1 MSIALSQLLTT
12 NRIQRFVE
20 DALQDV
26 RESSA
31 APMLWDSRIPEQSA
45 SDAEIIAKITGQ
57 VYLADIVANDA
68 PAILKPGNK
77 VRIEQGEIPNIKH
90 GSPISQE
97 ALNTLEQINRLGA
110 GVGSPELRSFDAF
123 VSRTIGDLIQG
134 VVKRVHMLKVA
145 MVVDLLDYDAN
156 GIKLENMS
164 FGMPSDLKLTPAD
177 EWSDATNSTPV
188 TDILDLISTA
198 QNKYNMVYNR
208 VTMSRTAFRYMI
220 ASDEFQD
227 LAANMMPAGF
237 TLSAI
242 PVSAD
247 GSMISV
253 AEKVLGMNAAR
264 QSITIEIDDS
274 AAATVSNGG
283 TVSTE
288 RYLPE
293 QYVVLT
299 NSNLDGNPNIWRFAN
314 GVVTESIV
322 SSILGGAGPIG
333 GMPIT
338 EGPIGYATSPNVDM
352 NPPQITCWGVQ
363 RGFPQKF
370 VEAASARITAYTP
383 A

>member
-1 MSIALSQLLTT
+1 
-12 NRIQRFVE
+12 
-20 DALQDV
+20 
-26 RESSA
+26 
-31 APMLWDSRIPEQSA
+31 
-45 SDAEIIAKITGQ
+45 
-57 VYLADIVANDA
+57 
-68 PAILKPGNK
+68 
-77 VRIEQGEIPNIKH
+77 
-90 GSPISQE
+90 
-97 ALNTLEQINRLGA
+97 
-110 GVGSPELRSFDAF
+110 
-123 VSRTIGDLIQG
+123 
-134 VVKRVHMLKVA
+134 MLKVA
-145 MVVDLLDYDAN
+145 MVVDLLNYDAN

-164 FGMPSDLKLTPAD
+164 FGMPSDLKVTPSD
-177 EWSDATNSTPV
+177 EWSDATNSTPI

-220 ASDEFQD
+220 ASDEFVA
-227 LAANMMPAGF
+227 LAGNMMPAGF
-237 TLSAI
+237 SLAAI

-247 GSMISV
+247 GSLISV

-264 QSITIEIDDS
+264 QDITIEIDDS

-283 TVSTE
+283 VVSTE

-299 NSNLDGNPNIWRFAN
+299 NSSLDGNPNIWRFAN

-333 GMPIT
+333 GMAMT